1 MILILL
7 EITSR
12 PSVKNLFWEAK
23 YFEHFQYIYNH
34 TRDCKNR
41 VDKLLK
47 KDDLADPMPKDV
59 IIKIGIVGDF
69 TMDNVNLISK
79 KPGSIYSLLTFNLL
93 NKNKADFIIV
103 LFKIFVYREK

>member
-7 EITSR
+7 EAASR
-12 PSVKNLFWEAK
+12 PVKYLFWKAK
-23 YFEHFQYIYNH
+23 SFEHFQYIYNN
-34 TRDCKNR
+34 TRDCKTR

-69 TMDNVNLISK
+69 TKDNVNLISK
-79 KPGSIYSLLTFNLL
+79 RPGSIYSHN
-93 NKNKADFIIV
+93 I
-103 LFKIFVYREK
+103 